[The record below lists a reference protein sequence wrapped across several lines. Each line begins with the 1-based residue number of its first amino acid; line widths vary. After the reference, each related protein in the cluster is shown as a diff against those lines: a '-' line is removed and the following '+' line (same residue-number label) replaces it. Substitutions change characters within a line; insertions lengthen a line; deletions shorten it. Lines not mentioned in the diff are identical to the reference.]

1 MGNDSLLILLIHSG
15 APRVLPYLTAYWQ
28 AVRAFASRAVVV
40 IPEGFTG
47 IEALEGPDHPL
58 RVVTLPQDTPVTLA
72 AVRPLLA
79 DWLTDCEHL
88 ILTDDSQLGPWC
100 DLHPI
105 FDRMESRQA
114 DLWSM
119 LRIAARPGVP
129 AHLDPAFLVCGPKV
143 LAQPEVWDKL
153 EDAAFLDPEALAC
166 AGLQAAFY
174 ADTCRYDFPLGEND
188 CDYTVYYPW
197 ELIQQHGYPFLKM
210 AACREN
216 THLDYTH
223 QESLPKAMH
232 WIEGKNPALADA
244 IWATLGELLEPGAL
258 KEQLQL
264 YHIVDARQSAA
275 QPAPAGRAAVFLHL
289 FYGDLLP
296 ETLQYADA
304 VPPEMDLYITT
315 HGTDQIE
322 TVRQHFAA
330 TGRTNVRVLEAGQR
344 GRDAGAL
351 LVAMRPYLLQY
362 DYLCFVHD
370 KKTSGGRG
378 PRMLGDTFRNLVFEN
393 LLASPQYIHNVLA
406 LFEAHPRLGFLS
418 PPCPVTL
425 GYQAFSGG
433 FGNEWTHCYDVTLKL
448 AQHLNLRHLPRREDR
463 LFTVSNTFWCRT
475 AALRKLF
482 ETEWSVEDFPPEPL
496 GDDGTLNHAVERI
509 YEFVVRDAGYYSA
522 LLLEKDFASSYLCN
536 LDASLA
542 SLLQLCRDGITLRD
556 SEDIRA
562 VLRQL
567 FASYPSLLAQSNLLQ
582 EENEKKDAYIA
593 QLTRQL
599 SEATLRR
606 DLLKDDNDRKEQYI
620 QELTQQLSEATTR
633 RDLLEAENGRK
644 EQYIQ
649 ELTQKLGAA
658 TMRRDLLETKCTR
671 QQIYIAE
678 LKSGSHSKDR
688 RIADLKDRLDQ
699 S

>member
-1 MGNDSLLILLIHSG
+1 MGNNSLLILLVRSE
-15 APRVLPYLTAYWQ
+15 APRVLPYLPAYWQ
-28 AVRAFASRAVVV
+28 AVRPFAARAAVVV
-40 IPEGFTG
+40 PEGFAG
-47 IEALEGPDHPL
+47 AEALEDPGHPL
-58 RVVTLPQDTPVTLA
+58 RVVTLPQNTPVTLA
-72 AVRPLLA
+72 AARPFLA
-79 DWLTDCEHL
+79 DWLADCDHL
-88 ILTDDSQLGPWC
+88 ILTDDSQLGPC
-100 DLHPI
+100 CNLQPL
-105 FDRMESRQA
+105 FAQMESRQA

-129 AHLDPAFLVCGPKV
+129 AHLDPAFLVCGPKM
-143 LAQPEVWDKL
+143 LAQPDVWDKL
-153 EDAAFLDPEALAC
+153 EDTAFLAPEALAG

-197 ELIQQHGYPFLKM
+197 ELIRQQGYPFLKIT
-210 AACREN
+210 ACREN
-216 THLDYTH
+216 AYLDYTH
-223 QESLPKAMH
+223 QESLPKAMR
-232 WIEGKNPALADA
+232 WIEQRNPALADA
-244 IWATLGELLEPGAL
+244 IWATLVELLDPGAL
-258 KEQLQL
+258 KERLQL
-264 YHIVDARQSAA
+264 YHIVDARQPLP
-275 QPAPAGRAAVFLHL
+275 QPEPAGRAAVCLHL

-296 ETLQYADA
+296 ETLHYADA

-315 HGTDQIE
+315 HGADQMERI
-322 TVRQHFAA
+322 RQHFAA
-330 TGRTNVRVLEAGQR
+330 AGRTNVRVLEAGQR

-406 LFEAHPRLGFLS
+406 LFAAHPRLGFLS

-433 FGNEWTHCYDVTLKL
+433 FGNEWTHCYDVTLQL
-448 AQHLNLRHLPRREDR
+448 AQRLQLRHLPRREDR

-482 ETEWSVEDFPPEPL
+482 EADWSVEDFPPEPL

-522 LLLEKDFASSYLCN
+522 LLLEKNFASTYLCN
-536 LDASLA
+536 LDTSLA
-542 SLLQLCRDGITLRD
+542 SLLQLCREGITLRD
-556 SEDIRA
+556 REDIRA

-567 FASYPSLLAQSNLLQ
+567 FASYPSLLAQRNLLQ
-582 EENEKKDAYIA
+582 EEDEKKGAYI
-593 QLTRQL
+593 
-599 SEATLRR
+599 E
-606 DLLKDDNDRKEQYI
+606 
-620 QELTQQLSEATTR
+620 ELTQQLTEATTR
-633 RDLLEAENGRK
+633 RDLLEAENSRK

-649 ELTQKLGAA
+649 QLTQQLSEA
-658 TMRRDLLETKCTR
+658 TARRDQLEVENHH

-678 LKSGSHSKDR
+678 LKSGSCSKDR
-688 RIADLKDRLDQ
+688 RIADLKGRLEQ
-699 S
+699 T